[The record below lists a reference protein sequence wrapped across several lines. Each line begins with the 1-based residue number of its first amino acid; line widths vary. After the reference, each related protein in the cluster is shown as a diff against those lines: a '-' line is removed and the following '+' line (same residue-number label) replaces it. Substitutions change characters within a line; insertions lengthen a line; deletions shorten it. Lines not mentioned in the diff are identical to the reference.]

1 MRTQVMAAY
10 PKKIEVGPI
19 IEKVTERYMKRQTD
33 DYRNIGAKGP
43 VVVRHLSRQV
53 AILAE
58 VMVEA
63 INDANHHNGH
73 SATGE

>member
-1 MRTQVMAAY
+1 MAAY

-19 IEKVTERYMKRQTD
+19 VETVTERYLQRQHD
-33 DYRNIGAKGP
+33 DYAKMGAEGTVVP
-43 VVVRHLSRQV
+43 VRGLSRQV

-73 SATGE
+73 AKTED

>member
-1 MRTQVMAAY
+1 MAAY
-10 PKKIEVGPI
+10 PKKIEAGPI
-19 IEKVTERYMKRQTD
+19 IETVTDRYMKKQTE
-33 DYRNIGAKGP
+33 DYRKIGAEGP

-73 SATGE
+73 ESTGE